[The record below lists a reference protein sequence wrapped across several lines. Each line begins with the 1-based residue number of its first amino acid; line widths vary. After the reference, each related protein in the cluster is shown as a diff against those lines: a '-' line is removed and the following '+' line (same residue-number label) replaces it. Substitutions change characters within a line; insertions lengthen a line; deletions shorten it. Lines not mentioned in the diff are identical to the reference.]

1 MRALIIAAGEGK
13 RLGHL
18 HSPKPLT
25 PLLGRPIIERVI
37 LTAKSAGV
45 TDFTVVV
52 GFKGD
57 AIRNALG
64 DGKRLGVRI
73 DYVVNEDWRYGNGT
87 SVYSARDA
95 FSDEAFVLLMADHL
109 FDPVIL
115 AELIEKEE
123 GKRCVLCVDFNLEIH
138 SASLRDDTKVLVE
151 DGMVKEIGKD
161 LSRFNG
167 IDTGIFLMTRH
178 IFDALEE
185 SIGKGKYSLT
195 DGNRLLAARGLLH
208 ARDIGDRF
216 WVDIDDIDSFRRA
229 ESALQNELIPGY

>member
-1 MRALIIAAGEGK
+1 MRTLIIAAGEGK

-25 PLLGRPIIERVI
+25 PLLGRPILERII
-37 LTAKSAGV
+37 LTAKSVGV

-57 AIRNALG
+57 AIRRALG
-64 DGKRLGVRI
+64 DGGRLGVKI
-73 DYVVNEDWRYGNGT
+73 DYVVNENWRYGNGT

-95 FSDEAFVLLMADHL
+95 FGDEAFILLMADHL
-109 FDPVIL
+109 FDPYIL

-123 GKRCVLCVDFNLEIH
+123 KDRCTLCVDFNLENH
-138 SASLRDDTKVLVE
+138 EASLRDDTKVLVVN
-151 DGMVKEIGKD
+151 GMVKEIGKD
-161 LSRFNG
+161 LMHFNG
-167 IDTGIFLMTRH
+167 IDTGIFLMTPR

-185 SIGKGKYSLT
+185 SLEKGKYSLT

-216 WVDIDDIDSFRRA
+216 WVDIDDLESLRKA
-229 ESALQNELIPGY
+229 ESALQRGIIAGY